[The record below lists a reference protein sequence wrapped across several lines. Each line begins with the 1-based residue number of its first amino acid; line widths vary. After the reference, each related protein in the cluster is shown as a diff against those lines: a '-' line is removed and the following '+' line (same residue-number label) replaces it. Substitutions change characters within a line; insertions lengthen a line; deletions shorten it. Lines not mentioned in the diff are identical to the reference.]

1 MEGKKNAILF
11 LLVIL
16 SVAYGHPARARDVR
30 MIVSPALNIIEEKKI
45 CLLFSF

>member
-1 MEGKKNAILF
+1 MEGKKNTILF

-30 MIVSPALNIIEEKKI
+30 M
-45 CLLFSF
+45 SFT